1 MIMHHHSAREP
12 FRNVAARL
20 ADPVERMVL
29 ARGRVQPMQ
38 GACDPKAGFEMADLG
53 FSHPPLDGAIDA
65 VQMRSLLARPGGQ
78 ARRTDM
84 GRADEVRKRL
94 RRPVLRQKLLDVEI
108 DRRRPDAFAI
118 LRRRDHPVGKLGP
131 RHAPAMRAGVNH
143 GLALGHL
150 DQPLGQ
156 VEHLQ
161 VEHLHELGASPCP
174 SASTPVSLSNCSAAR
189 QWRQT
194 SASCRTTRSGF
205 DTRLSVSPL

>member
-1 MIMHHHSAREP
+1 MMGVAEGVIDVCEGGVGAEMIMHHHCAREP
-12 FRNVAARL
+12 FRKVAARL

-38 GACDPKAGFEMADLG
+38 AACDPKAGFVEMADLG

-143 GLALGHL
+143 GLVLGHL

-161 VEHLHELGASPCP
+161 VEHLQVEHLRVEHLQ
-174 SASTPVSLSNCSAAR
+174 VEHLAR
-189 QWRQT
+189 LHARLHRRQ
-194 SASCRTTRSGF
+194 
-205 DTRLSVSPL
+205 